1 MCVRVRA
8 SMRACMRAYDMIM
21 TILLI
26 ETRYCV
32 NDGGRGQQHSDGG
45 SI

>member
-1 MCVRVRA
+1 MCVCVRA

-32 NDGGRGQQHSDGG
+32 NNGGRGQQHSDGG